1 MENRRTTIALALIVL
16 ICFFLPW
23 VQVSCGSSSSRLTG
37 VDLAHDGHNS
47 LWLIPLLILII
58 LLLAVARVW
67 KERVS
72 ALVPF
77 IGGVV
82 TSFLMNRE
90 RMRADD
96 TSGLV
101 AVRLTGWF
109 WLGLATAIGLV
120 AVAAF
125 RFLKGSGKTPNNTT
139 Q

>member
-1 MENRRTTIALALIVL
+1 MENRRTTITLAFIVL

-37 VDLAHDGHNS
+37 VDLARDSHNS
-47 LWLIPLLILII
+47 LWLIPLLMLVI
-58 LLLAVARVW
+58 LLVAVSRAWR
-67 KERVS
+67 KRVS

-77 IGGVV
+77 IGGLV
-82 TSFLMNRE
+82 TTFLMNRE

-109 WLGLATAIGLV
+109 WFGLVTAIGLV
-120 AVAAF
+120 GVGAF
-125 RFLKGSGKTPNNTT
+125 RFLKGSEKTS
-139 Q
+139 

>member
-23 VQVSCGSSSSRLTG
+23 VQVSCGSSTSRLTG
-37 VDLAHDGHNS
+37 VDLARDGHNS
-47 LWLIPLLILII
+47 LWLIPLLMLII

-72 ALVPF
+72 ALLPF
-77 IGGVV
+77 IGGLV

-90 RMRADD
+90 RMRAND
-96 TSGLV
+96 TSSLV

-109 WLGLATAIGLV
+109 WLGLVTAIGLV

-125 RFLKGSGKTPNNTT
+125 RFLKGSEKTS
-139 Q
+139 

>member
-23 VQVSCGSSSSRLTG
+23 VEVSCGSSTSRLTG
-37 VDLAHDGHNS
+37 VDLARDGHNS
-47 LWLIPLLILII
+47 LWLIPLLMLVI

-82 TSFLMNRE
+82 ASFLMNRE

-109 WLGLATAIGLV
+109 WLGLVTAIGLV
-120 AVAAF
+120 AVGAF
-125 RFLKGSGKTPNNTT
+125 RFLKGSEKTP
-139 Q
+139 

>member
-1 MENRRTTIALALIVL
+1 MENRRPTIVLALIVL

-37 VDLAHDGHNS
+37 VDLARDGHNS
-47 LWLIPLLILII
+47 LWLIPFLMLVI

-109 WLGLATAIGLV
+109 WLGLVTAIGLV

-125 RFLKGSGKTPNNTT
+125 RFLKGSEKTS
-139 Q
+139 

>member
-1 MENRRTTIALALIVL
+1 MENRRTTITLALIVL

-23 VQVSCGSSSSRLTG
+23 VQVSCGSSTSRLNG
-37 VDLAHDGHNS
+37 VDLARDGHNS
-47 LWLIPLLILII
+47 LWLIPLLMLAI
-58 LLLAVARVW
+58 LLVAVARAW
-67 KERVS
+67 RERRQIS

-82 TSFLMNRE
+82 TTFLMNRE
-90 RMRADD
+90 RMRAND

-109 WLGLATAIGLV
+109 WLGLITAIGIV

-125 RFLKGSGKTPNNTT
+125 RFLKGSEKTS
-139 Q
+139 